1 MKLLI
6 TGGAGFIGTALCR
19 HLLAKTDAEILV
31 FDKLTYAANT
41 AAVDDFKEDKRYSFV
56 QADICNHWKV
66 DLALRRFR
74 PTAVLH
80 LAAESHVDRS
90 IRNAAHFIE
99 TNVTGT
105 MVLLEAVRRYLASQD
120 RQSAAAFRFL
130 HVSTD
135 EVFGDL
141 ADDGSCGVFNE
152 KTPYS
157 PSSPYAAS
165 KAASDH
171 LVRAWCRT
179 YGIPAM
185 ITNCTNNY
193 GPEQFPEKL
202 IPLVCRHAMNGWAL
216 PVYGDGSQIRDWIH
230 VDDHASALLSVLQR
244 GTPGETYAIGA
255 RNECRNLDLV
265 RLICRSLDSFRLEK
279 APHESL
285 IRFVADRP
293 GHDRRYA
300 VDPKKIE
307 TQTGWRAEISF
318 ESGIRETVRWYL
330 DNANRRGSETRD
342 PQRPAEPVR
351 ASI

>member
-19 HLLAKTDAEILV
+19 HLLVNTDAEVLV

-41 AAVDDFKEDKRYSFV
+41 AAIDEFKEDKRYAFV
-56 QADICNHWKV
+56 QADICNHLKV
-66 DLALRRFR
+66 DRELRRFR
-74 PTAVLH
+74 PTAVLN

-90 IRNAAHFIE
+90 IRNATHFIE

-105 MVLLEAVRRYLASQD
+105 MVLLEAVRRYLASLD
-120 RQSAAAFRFL
+120 KPAAAVFRFL

-141 ADDGSCGVFNE
+141 ADDGNCDAFDE
-152 KTPYS
+152 TTPYN

-202 IPLVCRHAMNGWAL
+202 IPLVCRHAMNRWAL

-230 VDDHASALLSVLQR
+230 VDDHARALLSVLQK
-244 GTPGETYAIGA
+244 GVPGEAYAIGA

-265 RLICRSLDSFRLEK
+265 RLICRSLDTLLPGN
-279 APHESL
+279 APHENL

-293 GHDRRYA
+293 GHDGRYA

-307 TQTGWRAEISF
+307 TQTGWRAEIGF
-318 ESGIRETVRWYL
+318 DTGIRQTVRWYL
-330 DNANRRGSETRD
+330 DNANRREAGALD
-342 PQRPAEPVR
+342 PQWPANPVR
-351 ASI
+351 ASA